1 MTSIVVDDGDRSRVG
16 GRIHIA
22 FASLVRIGGKH
33 GHPKLL
39 RLVHKIERPELV
51 RGIKCRHNRTAALAM
66 HTFERLLGL
75 FGVEL
80 KEGLSCYSLGQPKRT
95 CSINL
100 ARRFRHPQPKLTY
113 KTR

>member
-33 GHPKLL
+33 GHPKML

-51 RGIKCRHNRTAALAM
+51 RGIKCRHDRTDALAM
-66 HTFERLLGL
+66 HTFEQIGRVSCRERVCRY
-75 FGVEL
+75 VEIAVVAVAL
-80 KEGLSCYSLGQPKRT
+80 TKIKKTTQYM
-95 CSINL
+95 N
-100 ARRFRHPQPKLTY
+100 RHKNQTI
-113 KTR
+113 R

>member
-51 RGIKCRHNRTAALAM
+51 RGIKCRHHRKIGRASCRERVCQYVEISVVSVALKNKTKQHKPTTRQTDTAP
-66 HTFERLLGL
+66 H
-75 FGVEL
+75 
-80 KEGLSCYSLGQPKRT
+80 S
-95 CSINL
+95 
-100 ARRFRHPQPKLTY
+100 
-113 KTR
+113 KTRQERIA